1 LGGQSSEQQRLI
13 QTGQLTPFGGRVDET
28 TPGEKTADTL
38 SKTPVNQGEPIS
50 GGHSAAEPTS
60 SCSASTSNFHKADIA
75 CSNSQ
80 VSSDSFFA
88 NAEPATLS
96 KDVITTQE
104 KNESQGKGLLRLS
117 SDSFDGLFAGPVP
130 SSPATQ
136 SVKKSGGKLEKVGK
150 HRKGKERVKPAVQ
163 GESTSMLNSQKE
175 VLEADSEM
183 WESASE
189 SLSLTGPSPDGGDW
203 MPSMVEEEESGESEY
218 YTDEELGGEGVGG
231 RGRSRRKRK
240 LRELSSDDSDDE
252 LLGCGRRRKRN
263 SSVQLGKHQ
272 DDGDEELY
280 RLRIRYLRLHETN
293 RRHGVCAICIGFL
306 VQSDVMLYR
315 RQYEEEKEEE
325 DEDRPDVTF
334 EGGFRVPGS
343 VWHKLY
349 RCGKIFLLHSPLP

>member
-1 LGGQSSEQQRLI
+1 MGGQSSEQRRLI

-28 TPGEKTADTL
+28 TTGKTTADTL

-50 GGHSAAEPTS
+50 GGPSATEPMS

-75 CSNSQ
+75 CSNSRF
-80 VSSDSFFA
+80 SSDSSFA

-136 SVKKSGGKLEKVGK
+136 SVKKSGGKLEKAGK

-189 SLSLTGPSPDGGDW
+189 SLSLPGPSPDGGDW
-203 MPSMVEEEESGESEY
+203 MPSMLEEEEESAESEY

-252 LLGCGRRRKRN
+252 LLGYGRRRKRN

-280 RLRIRYLRLHETN
+280 RLRIRYLRLHVTKTPV
-293 RRHGVCAICIGFL
+293 GTTVSMQFVCWVPCSIRC
-306 VQSDVMLYR
+306 DVVL
-315 RQYEEEKEEE
+315 QA
-325 DEDRPDVTF
+325 V
-334 EGGFRVPGS
+334 
-343 VWHKLY
+343 
-349 RCGKIFLLHSPLP
+349 

>member
-1 LGGQSSEQQRLI
+1 M
-13 QTGQLTPFGGRVDET
+13 
-28 TPGEKTADTL
+28 
-38 SKTPVNQGEPIS
+38 
-50 GGHSAAEPTS
+50 S
-60 SCSASTSNFHKADIA
+60 SCSVSTSNFHKADIA

-80 VSSDSFFA
+80 VSSDSSFA

-136 SVKKSGGKLEKVGK
+136 SVKKSGGKLEKAGK
-150 HRKGKERVKPAVQ
+150 HRKGKERVKTAVQ

-175 VLEADSEM
+175 VLEAGSEM

-203 MPSMVEEEESGESEY
+203 MPSMVEEEEEESGESEY

-231 RGRSRRKRK
+231 RRRSRRKRK

-252 LLGCGRRRKRN
+252 LLGYGRRRKRN

-280 RLRIRYLRLHETN
+280 RLRIRYLRLHETIMVSVQF
-293 RRHGVCAICIGFL
+293 VCWVPCSIRC
-306 VQSDVMLYR
+306 DV
-315 RQYEEEKEEE
+315 
-325 DEDRPDVTF
+325 
-334 EGGFRVPGS
+334 VPQA
-343 VWHKLY
+343 V
-349 RCGKIFLLHSPLP
+349 

>member
-1 LGGQSSEQQRLI
+1 MGGQSSEQQRLI

-28 TPGEKTADTL
+28 TTGETTADTL

-50 GGHSAAEPTS
+50 GGHSATEPMF
-60 SCSASTSNFHKADIA
+60 SCSVSTSNFHKADIA

-80 VSSDSFFA
+80 VSSDSSFA

-136 SVKKSGGKLEKVGK
+136 SVKKSGGKLEKAGK
-150 HRKGKERVKPAVQ
+150 HRKGKERVKTAVQ

-175 VLEADSEM
+175 VLEAGSEM

-203 MPSMVEEEESGESEY
+203 MPSMVEEEEEESGESEY

-231 RGRSRRKRK
+231 RRRSRRKRK

-252 LLGCGRRRKRN
+252 LLGYGRRRKRN

-293 RRHGVCAICIGFL
+293 RHHGVCAIC
-306 VQSDVMLYR
+306 ML
-315 RQYEEEKEEE
+315 
-325 DEDRPDVTF
+325 
-334 EGGFRVPGS
+334 GS
-343 VWHKLY
+343 L
-349 RCGKIFLLHSPLP
+349 FNQM